1 MGDARVPNVNS
12 GSTSANVSPAFSGAV
27 NVNAYEMD
35 DSVNV
40 DGFIITRLLYVNDAR
55 LTAVVVTIA
64 VAVMLLKG
72 DVSVTATV
80 RVLDESAVC
89 ATELVVIPVASNTV
103 HCT

>member
-35 DSVNV
+35 DSAYVTGLAIVKLLNV
-40 DGFIITRLLYVNDAR
+40 SAAL
-55 LTAVVVTIA
+55 LTAVDDEIA
-64 VAVMLLKG
+64 VAAMLAKG

-80 RVLDESAVC
+80 RVFKSAAC
-89 ATELVVIPVASNTV
+89 ATELVVTPVAIDTV

>member
-12 GSTSANVSPAFSGAV
+12 GSTSANVSAAFNGAV
-27 NVNAYEMD
+27 NVNAYEID
-35 DSVNV
+35 DSVKV
-40 DGFIITRLLYVNDAR
+40 AGFWIVRRLYVNDAR
-55 LTAVVVTIA
+55 LTAVDDEIA

-80 RVLDESAVC
+80 RVLDESAAC
-89 ATELVVIPVASNTV
+89 ATELVVTPVANNTV